1 MDGLRE
7 QGEAHVFYVLDGGS
21 DGSKGDDSH
30 QDLMRIV
37 KYEFRPRGVRFV
49 NVTLA
54 QVQAQVAQFV
64 RLVACREMFEEHEER
79 MTARMIHRLVS
90 GAWSQDGEHEQP
102 SSGQAWRFNWLVRT
116 RP

>member
-79 MTARMIHRLVS
+79 MTAKLSSGRLVS
-90 GAWSQDGEHEQP
+90 GASSSQQQRKSIQP
-102 SSGQAWRFNWLVRT
+102 WRFHWLVRT